1 MARLGQVPGIFTK
14 VVVGCAALRYR
25 LDKNLSP
32 WRYGFPMALT
42 IVVRS
47 GDSESPPTISFDAP
61 RIVIGRGEGCEVRL
75 PDPSVSHRHAS
86 IRQRGT
92 EYIVVDEGST
102 NGTFVGP
109 VRLSPQASRV
119 IKHGDQLRVGRV
131 WLEIRIEH
139 VPASPDAG
147 LATKE
152 IALGL
157 VASAL
162 KAQGQESDLKVSVV
176 SGPDQGVE
184 LVLDRRKKRHL
195 VGRGKEASLQL
206 SDVDASRRHVELER
220 RGDRIE
226 VRDLGSKNGS
236 LLDGERIPKGKRAI
250 WKPGQILKLG
260 GNELTYEDPVASAL
274 VELEAVEDE
283 LLDPLE
289 PPEPPNHEA
298 AATPQGSEPTRALP
312 LDERPQRISKQ
323 SGRPTWLSADVLV
336 AGFALVV
343 LALSVVGLVWLFGG
357 P

>member
-1 MARLGQVPGIFTK
+1 
-14 VVVGCAALRYR
+14 
-25 LDKNLSP
+25 
-32 WRYGFPMALT
+32 MALT

-119 IKHGDQLRVGRV
+119 VKHGDQLRVGRV

-139 VPASPDAG
+139 VPASPEPAI
-147 LATKE
+147 ATKE

-162 KAQGQESDLKVSVV
+162 KAQGEEADLKVSVIR
-176 SGPDQGVE
+176 GPDQGLE
-184 LVLDRRKKRHL
+184 LVLDRPKKRYL
-195 VGRGKEASLQL
+195 VGRGKDAALQL
-206 SDVDASRRHVELER
+206 SDADASRRHVEIER
-220 RGDRIE
+220 RGDRVE

-236 LLDGERIPKGKRAI
+236 QLDAERIPKGKRAT
-250 WKPGQILKLG
+250 WKAGQILKLG
-260 GNELTYEDPVASAL
+260 ANELLYQDPVASAL
-274 VELEAVEDE
+274 VELESVGDE

-289 PPEPPNHEA
+289 PPEPPNNEG
-298 AATPQGSEPTRALP
+298 ATLQGSEQPTRALP
-312 LDERPQRISKQ
+312 LEERPQRISKR
-323 SGRPTWLSADVLV
+323 SARIPLLSADLLV